1 VADFTH
7 DREHEGYRCPGG
19 KVLKL
24 KARRQQIGNNLFRRY
39 EADETDCRS
48 CPLRERCLQT
58 PEARRKHLAILI
70 GKATATLSQQMI
82 AKIDTPEAREIYGQ
96 RLAIVEP
103 VFGNL
108 RSQKRL
114 DRFTLRSKIKV
125 NIQWMFYC
133 MVHNIEKI
141 VHYGMAV

>member
-1 VADFTH
+1 M
-7 DREHEGYRCPGG
+7 
-19 KVLKL
+19 LKL
-24 KARRQQIGNNLFRRY
+24 KARRHQIGNNLFRRY
-39 EADETDCRS
+39 EADEADCSR

-70 GKATATLSQQMI
+70 GKAKETLSQKMI
-82 AKIDTPEAREIYGQ
+82 AKIDTPEAREIYGR

-103 VFGNL
+103 VFGNV

-114 DRFTLRSKIKV
+114 DRFPLRGRIKV
-125 NIQWMFYC
+125 NIQWMLYC

-141 VHYGMAV
+141 LHYGKAVERWSRGGLQPA